1 VTFGAAYEFMT
12 DLASRLRGRVQLT
25 TDGHQ
30 PYLETVEA
38 AFGTEIDY
46 ATLAKIY
53 GSDSQADRKYVP
65 AVCIGC
71 KVETVTGS
79 PNPKHISPSHNER
92 QSLSKRMLMRRFTRL
107 TTLLKRRS
115 NHAAAMAL
123 YFIWYNFGRVHQTLR
138 VTPAMEA
145 RVSDH
150 VWSVEEIVALLA
162 QRAA

>member
-25 TDGHQ
+25 TDGHR

-53 GSDSQADRKYVP
+53 GSDSQADRKYGP

-79 PNPKHISPSHNER
+79 LDPKHIP
-92 QSLSKRMLMRRFTRL
+92 RR
-107 TTLLKRRS
+107 TTS
-115 NHAAAMAL
+115 
-123 YFIWYNFGRVHQTLR
+123 
-138 VTPAMEA
+138 A
-145 RVSDH
+145 RVSR
-150 VWSVEEIVALLA
+150 SEC
-162 QRAA
+162 